1 MEKDFDI
8 QNQNVIIA
16 CVITS
21 FTFIHFCALA
31 PCPKT
36 YPNVQCC
43 SWPVRVRGVGTAPC
57 PVVQP
62 LCSNSAVWPLGREG

>member
-21 FTFIHFCALA
+21 FTFIHFCVLA
-31 PCPKT
+31 PGPKT
-36 YPNVQCC
+36 HPPCC
-43 SWPVRVRGVGTAPC
+43 SWPVSVRVAGTAPC